1 MTLSELNFGHFP
13 PPFSHKHSLAGCV
26 SLISKIVQQ
35 SK

>member
-1 MTLSELNFGHFP
+1 MTLSELNFGHF